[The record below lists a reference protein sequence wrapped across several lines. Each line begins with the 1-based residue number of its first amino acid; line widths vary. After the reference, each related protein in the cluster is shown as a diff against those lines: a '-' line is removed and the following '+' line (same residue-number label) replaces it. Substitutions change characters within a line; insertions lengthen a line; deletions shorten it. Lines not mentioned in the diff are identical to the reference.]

1 MRKILSLFL
10 IFFVGFSYAQELN
23 CTVAVNADQVGG
35 TNTQVYKT
43 LQKSLTDFINKT
55 DWTNQGFKNNERI
68 NCSMFINVSAV
79 TGSTFTA
86 TLQVQSSRPGFNST
100 YSTPVFNFNDKEF
113 NFDYTEFQNLNYNPN
128 SFDSNLISV
137 VSYYCL
143 MIIGMD
149 ADTFSPEGGTPYFE
163 MAQQIVNVA
172 QAGGYKG
179 WSGSEGNSNR
189 FFLVNDMLSPTYQPY
204 RDAMYQYSFEG
215 IDNMNRD
222 QKGAKEKI
230 KAAIATLSDIYK
242 VRPNSFLMRVFF
254 DAKSD
259 ELVSIFSGG
268 PQVTVTDL
276 ADTLNRISPLNSA
289 KWAGIKQ

>member
-1 MRKILSLFL
+1 MRKILSLLL

-137 VSYYCL
+137 VSYYSL

-163 MAQQIVNVA
+163 MAQQVVNVA

-204 RDAMYQYSFEG
+204 RDAMYQYCFEG

-230 KAAIATLSDIYK
+230 KAAIAKLLDIYK

>member
-1 MRKILSLFL
+1 MRKILSLLL

-23 CTVAVNADQVGG
+23 CTVTVNADQVGG

-128 SFDSNLISV
+128 SFDSNLVSV

-149 ADTFSPEGGTPYFE
+149 ADTFAPEGGTPYLE
-163 MAQQIVNVA
+163 TAQQIATVA